1 MLNDQDKEGCSILH
15 YASRL
20 GCSTFIQMFL
30 EQGAKISLKNN
41 FKQSAL
47 HIAAK
52 YGRKNSCLEFLK
64 NGDFK
69 LYVNEKDFEG
79 NCQTLKEFHVLVTY
93 FNICRFNS
101 VTFSFTRQS

>member
-1 MLNDQDKEGCSILH
+1 
-15 YASRL
+15 
-20 GCSTFIQMFL
+20 MFL

-52 YGRKNSCLEFLK
+52 YGRKNSCLEVLK

-79 NCQTLKEFHVLVTY
+79 NC
-93 FNICRFNS
+93 
-101 VTFSFTRQS
+101 

>member
-1 MLNDQDKEGCSILH
+1 L
-15 YASRL
+15 
-20 GCSTFIQMFL
+20 FL

-41 FKQSAL
+41 YKQSAL

-79 NCQTLKEFHVLVTY
+79 NCPILKEFHKSSFVLIKY
-93 FNICRFNS
+93 FNVCRFNPI
-101 VTFSFTRQS
+101 TFSFTR